1 MLALDSTISYWKP
14 QAISFA
20 AKLIAFQLGNEW
32 SAMCRGTKELYNTL
46 RFEGKLRASLFEGE
60 EVDTSLLLL
69 TIIFISLSRQPCQS
83 YFILS
88 SN

>member
-32 SAMCRGTKELYNTL
+32 SAMCRGTNELYNTL